1 MKFNFLQYQNINT
14 LSISN
19 HLSFQALSNNETPLE
34 SIEKLKN
41 RFNFKDLYQFAFSKE
56 GFLSL
61 FLSLKGTICVSLGES
76 HALIQAAK
84 EYQAL
89 GFKLEFITL
98 KRNGELNYESIKP
111 CDYAFVSSYIMDTF
125 VKVDLQKVKT
135 LTQATLISNISA
147 TLKNQYSDAVYFDSY
162 KLTGFATM
170 SALLHNDLFDEQYLG
185 QIDAIGVELLHN
197 AFSHFTPQSS
207 YKKSLKT
214 LLDETFKEDI
224 YYFVDSNST
233 LEYVLHFG
241 LKNIKARQL
250 IRTLSL
256 DDIFISNGE
265 GCSLGLSQ
273 PSRILQAMNYEEN
286 EARWAISLNF
296 SQPLNEEQLLR
307 FVQTLARKYRQIKA
321 LEQ

>member
-41 RFNFKDLYQFAFSKE
+41 RFNFNNLYQFAFSKE

-89 GFKLEFITL
+89 GFKLEFIAL
-98 KRNGELNYESIKP
+98 KRNGELDYESIQP

-147 TLKNQYSDAVYFDSY
+147 TLKNEYSDAVYFDSY

-170 SALLHNDLFDEQYLG
+170 SNLLHNDLFDEQYLG
-185 QIDAIGVELLHN
+185 QIDAIGIEMLHH
-197 AFSHFTPQSS
+197 AFSHFTPHSS
-207 YKKSLKT
+207 YKNRLKT

-273 PSRILQAMNYEEN
+273 PSRILQAMNYEEH